1 MMRGPGSEPSKPS
14 RNFEFMADKK
24 ILIFTTGFGDGHN
37 SAARNLKDA
46 FSQMP
51 GFDPEVHDPYVEVN
65 PRASKTLQVAYNFS
79 IQRVPVT
86 WKAFFWLY
94 DKTPVF
100 DWTLPTLGNLK
111 KAMEKLVREKQPA
124 AVITTY
130 PVYSYILND
139 LMKSGAVPACP
150 HFMVVTDSIVINRVW
165 NLAPADWVLV
175 ANEPTLEA
183 MVRGGTPREKIVVMG
198 FPVSPRFEELA
209 RRPLPPGPPWELLYL
224 PSASRRTVARVVQGL
239 TSLPGVKL
247 SVVTGRHKHLHAFL
261 KKLDVPMAS
270 FTLHGWTDRM
280 PELLADSHLFI
291 GKAGGAIVQETLA
304 IARPMII
311 SHVVAG
317 QEEGN
322 VELLA
327 DLGAGALA
335 TSPDAIVGTVRRAM
349 LENGGA
355 EWARW
360 RENLLRVSHP
370 AAARQT
376 AEFVAGKL
384 SQNVE

>member
-1 MMRGPGSEPSKPS
+1 MTPE
-14 RNFEFMADKK
+14 K

-37 SAARNLKDA
+37 SAARNLRDA
-46 FSQMP
+46 FAAMP
-51 GFDPEVHDPYVEVN
+51 GFAPEVHDTYVEVN
-65 PRASKTLQVAYNFS
+65 PRASRFLQRAYNLS

-100 DWTLPTLGNLK
+100 DWTLPTLGTLTEALRKLLLEK
-111 KAMEKLVREKQPA
+111 KPSAI
-124 AVITTY
+124 ITTY
-130 PVYSYILND
+130 PVYSYLLRT
-139 LMKSGAVPACP
+139 LMERGEVPTCP
-150 HFMVVTDSIVINRVW
+150 QFMVVTDSIVINRVW

-183 MVRGGTPREKIVVMG
+183 MAAGGTPREKIKVLG

-209 RRPLPPGPPWELLYL
+209 RRPLPAGPPWKILYL
-224 PSASRRTVARVVQGL
+224 PSGGRRKVARVVLGL
-239 TSLPGVKL
+239 TSLPGVHL
-247 SVVTGRHKHLHAFL
+247 TVATGRHTHLHSFL
-261 KKLDVPMAS
+261 KRLDLPMSS
-270 FTLHGWTDRM
+270 FALHGWTDRM
-280 PELLADSHLFI
+280 PELLAESHLFI

-322 VELLA
+322 VTLLA

-335 TSPDAIVGTVRRAM
+335 TSPQAIVDTVRRAL
-349 LENGGA
+349 LENDGA
-355 EWARW
+355 EWMRW
-360 RENLLRVSHP
+360 RENLLAVNHP

-376 AEFVAGKL
+376 AEFVV
-384 SQNVE
+384 SRPEC

>member
-1 MMRGPGSEPSKPS
+1 MNR
-14 RNFEFMADKK
+14 K

-37 SAARNLKDA
+37 SAARNLRDA
-46 FSQMP
+46 FDAMP
-51 GFDPEVHDPYVEVN
+51 GFAPEVHDPYVEVN
-65 PRASKTLQVAYNFS
+65 PRASKTLQIAYNLS
-79 IQRVPVT
+79 IQRVPIT

-100 DWTLPTLGNLK
+100 DWTLPTLS
-111 KAMEKLVREKQPA
+111 KLRAALRDILREKQPA
-124 AVITTY
+124 AVVTTY
-130 PVYSYILND
+130 PVYSYLLRD
-139 LMKSGAVPACP
+139 LMESGEAPRCP

-175 ANEPTLEA
+175 ANEPTVEA
-183 MVRGGTPREKIVVMG
+183 MVKGGTPREKIVVLG

-209 RRPLPPGPPWELLYL
+209 RRPLPPGAPWRILYL
-224 PSASRRTVARVVQGL
+224 PSASRRTVSAVVRGL
-239 TSLPGVKL
+239 TALPGVHL
-247 SVVTGRHKHLHAFL
+247 TVVTGRHKHLHAFL
-261 KKLDVPMAS
+261 KRLDVPMAS
-270 FTLHGWTDRM
+270 FDLHGWTDRM
-280 PELLADSHLFI
+280 PELLAESHLFI

-322 VELLA
+322 VTLLA
-327 DLGAGALA
+327 DIGAGALA
-335 TSPDAIVGTVRRAM
+335 TTPREIVATVQRGL

-355 EWARW
+355 EWTTW
-360 RENLLRVSHP
+360 RENLLKVSHP

-376 AEFVAGKL
+376 AEFVASKL
-384 SQNVE
+384 PAD

>member
-1 MMRGPGSEPSKPS
+1 MPARKV
-14 RNFEFMADKK
+14 
-24 ILIFTTGFGDGHN
+24 LIFTTGFGDGHN
-37 SAARNLKDA
+37 SAARNVRDA
-46 FSQMP
+46 FRP
-51 GFDPEVHDPYVEVN
+51 LGGFDPEVHDPYVEVN
-65 PRASKTLQVAYNFS
+65 PRAAKTLQVAYNIS

-100 DWTLPTLGNLK
+100 DWTVPTLGKLK
-111 KAMEKLVREKQPA
+111 EALRVLLRDKQPS
-124 AVITTY
+124 AVVTTY
-130 PVYSYILND
+130 PVYSYLLRE
-139 LMKSGAVPACP
+139 LMESGEAPSCP

-175 ANEPTLEA
+175 ANDQTREA
-183 MVRGGTPREKIVVMG
+183 MVQGGTPREKIAVLG
-198 FPVSPRFEELA
+198 FPVSPRFEELS
-209 RRPLPPGPPWELLYL
+209 RRSLPAGPPWRLLYL
-224 PSASRRTVARVVQGL
+224 PSASRRTVGAVVKGL
-239 TSLPGVKL
+239 TSLEGIHL
-247 SVVTGRHKHLHAFL
+247 TVVTGRHRHLHDFL
-261 KKLDVPMAS
+261 KRLDVPLSS
-270 FTLHGWTDRM
+270 FSLHGWTDRM

-322 VELLA
+322 VTLLA
-327 DLGAGALA
+327 DIGAGALA
-335 TSPDAIVGTVRRAM
+335 TRPEKIADTVRRAL

-360 RENLLRVSHP
+360 RENLLKVSHP

-376 AEFVAGKL
+376 AEFVAAKL
-384 SQNVE
+384 

>member
-1 MMRGPGSEPSKPS
+1 MSAR
-14 RNFEFMADKK
+14 K

-37 SAARNLKDA
+37 SAARNLRDA
-46 FSQMP
+46 FDALP
-51 GFDPEVHDPYVEVN
+51 GFVPEVHDPYVEVN
-65 PRASKTLQVAYNFS
+65 PRASKALQVAYNLS

-100 DWTLPTLGNLK
+100 DWTLPTLSRLR
-111 KAMEKLVREKQPA
+111 AALRDILREKKPA
-124 AVITTY
+124 AVVTTY
-130 PVYSYILND
+130 PVYSYLLRD
-139 LMKSGAVPACP
+139 LMESGEAPRCP

-165 NLAPADWVLV
+165 NRAPADWVLV
-175 ANEPTLEA
+175 ANEPTVGA
-183 MVRGGTPREKIVVMG
+183 MVRGGTPRDKIVVLG

-209 RRPLPPGPPWELLYL
+209 RRPLPPGAPWKILYL
-224 PSASRRTVARVVQGL
+224 PSASRRQVSAVVRGL
-239 TSLPGVKL
+239 TALPGVHL
-247 SVVTGRHKHLHAFL
+247 TVVTGRHKHLHAFL
-261 KKLDVPMAS
+261 QRLDVPMAS
-270 FTLHGWTDRM
+270 FALHGWTDRM
-280 PELLADSHLFI
+280 PELLAASHLFI

-322 VELLA
+322 VTLLA

-335 TSPDAIVGTVRRAM
+335 TTPDAIVSTVQRAM
-349 LENGGA
+349 LEGGGA
-355 EWARW
+355 EWAAW
-360 RENLLRVSHP
+360 RENLLKVSHP

-376 AEFVAGKL
+376 AEFVASKL
-384 SQNVE
+384 

>member
-1 MMRGPGSEPSKPS
+1 MS
-14 RNFEFMADKK
+14 RHKV
-24 ILIFTTGFGDGHN
+24 LIFTTGFGDGHN
-37 SAARNLKDA
+37 SAARNIRDVFDA
-46 FSQMP
+46 MT
-51 GFDPEVHDPYVEVN
+51 GFDAEVHDPYVEVN

-79 IQRVPVT
+79 IQRVPIT

-111 KAMEKLVREKQPA
+111 AALRTMLREKKPA
-124 AVITTY
+124 AVVTTY
-130 PVYSYILND
+130 PVYSYLLRE
-139 LMKSGAVPACP
+139 LMESGEVPRCP

-175 ANEPTLEA
+175 ANEPTCDA
-183 MVRGGTPREKIVVMG
+183 MVEGGTPREKIMVLG

-209 RRPLPPGPPWELLYL
+209 RRPLPPGPPWRILYL
-224 PSASRRTVARVVQGL
+224 PSASRRTVSAVVRGL
-239 TSLPGVKL
+239 TALPGVHL
-247 SVVTGRHKHLHAFL
+247 TVVTGRHTHLHACL
-261 KKLDVPMAS
+261 KRLDLPMSS
-270 FTLHGWTDRM
+270 FELHGWTERM
-280 PELLADSHLFI
+280 PELLAESHLFI

-322 VELLA
+322 VTLLA
-327 DLGAGALA
+327 DIGAGALA
-335 TSPDAIVGTVRRAM
+335 TSPQKIIGTVQRAL

-355 EWARW
+355 EWTRW
-360 RENLLRVSHP
+360 RENLLKVSHP

-376 AEFVAGKL
+376 AEFVVSKL
-384 SQNVE
+384 